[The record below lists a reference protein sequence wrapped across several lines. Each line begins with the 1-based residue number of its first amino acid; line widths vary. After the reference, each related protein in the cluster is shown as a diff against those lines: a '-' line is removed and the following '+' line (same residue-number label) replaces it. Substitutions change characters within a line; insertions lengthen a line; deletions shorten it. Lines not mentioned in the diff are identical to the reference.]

1 MPFRER
7 IFGRNYRIKIQ
18 SEQRDKIFSNLNELM
33 KLYPDAET
41 IEDDI
46 VFKIVDHFDQDII
59 ARNPGSHEETK
70 RGFIIHYSKFSIHY
84 TKSKDN
90 RLECE
95 ILPKIQKNVIMRY
108 LKKLNNI
115 QYDSVPERL
124 AQIIT
129 ENLLIPSIYFNED
142 LAPVHS
148 AGIADPDE
156 RAILLG
162 GTGGVGKTSLE
173 IELCRNHGCS
183 FINDDISVINGNG
196 QVYSNLAF
204 PKIYGYNLE
213 NNDEVKKII
222 FGTMPLHDKLAWHL
236 KYRFLGPSKVRRKI
250 SPDLLYDHIL
260 NKKTLL
266 HKYIILMREDV
277 SSISIE
283 TVEPHVAADATLQV
297 MKTEYSFFHTH
308 LQWHQYNSE
317 LMGRKP
323 IIKVT
328 DVFDRWKTLYFNV
341 FKTIPVYRLIIPLKI
356 DHNTFLQTAAPLIL
370 ETN

>member
-18 SEQRDKIFSNLNELM
+18 SDLRDKLYDNLNELM
-33 KLYPDAET
+33 ELYPDAAPK
-41 IEDDI
+41 EDDI
-46 VFKIVDHFDQDII
+46 IFKIVDHFDQEIL

-70 RGFIIHYSKFSIHY
+70 QGFIIHFSKFSIHY
-84 TKSKDN
+84 TKSEDN
-90 RLECE
+90 RLVCE
-95 ILPKIQKNVIMRY
+95 IRPKIQKNLIMYY

-129 ENLLIPSIYFNED
+129 ENMLIPSIYFNQD
-142 LAPVHS
+142 LALIHS
-148 AGIADPDE
+148 AGIADPDS

-183 FINDDISVINGNG
+183 FINDDISVIDSDGG
-196 QVYSNLAF
+196 VYPNLAF

-213 NNDEVKKII
+213 NNDDVKKII

-236 KYRFLGPSKVRRKI
+236 KYRFFGPSKVRRKI
-250 SPDLLYDHIL
+250 SPVFLYDQIIKKRVLL
-260 NKKTLL
+260 NK
-266 HKYIILMREDV
+266 YVILMRENV
-277 SSISIE
+277 PSISIE
-283 TVEPHVAADATLQV
+283 TVEPHIAANATLQV

-317 LMGRKP
+317 LMGREP

-328 DVFDRWKTLYFNV
+328 DVFDRWKSLYLNV
-341 FKTIPVYRLIIPLKI
+341 FSQIPVYRLVIPLKI
-356 DHNTFLQTAAPLIL
+356 DHDHFLQTAALLIL
-370 ETN
+370 GKN